1 MQENFLQ
8 GCRATTSVSK
18 GSFFSSSKLRLHQ
31 LMLVMY
37 HWASDSPQWLVM
49 REVRAPNRTIVDW
62 YNFLREVCVF
72 LLLVFVHNGM
82 MQTMV
87 PKS

>member
-1 MQENFLQ
+1 MQEIFLQ
-8 GCRATTSVSK
+8 GCRAATSVRK

-49 REVRAPNRTIVDW
+49 REVRASHRTIVDW

>member
-1 MQENFLQ
+1 VQALTKTFFGFCPENEMSNFQ
-8 GCRATTSVSK
+8 CT
-18 GSFFSSSKLRLHQ
+18 SKLRLHQ

-49 REVRAPNRTIVDW
+49 REVRASNQTIVDW
-62 YNFLREVCVF
+62 YNFLREVCVL